1 MPLFGRKYC
10 DSSSV
15 GRAAASQAAGRGF
28 DPRLSLFLKRCL
40 WVSLLFFALPVG
52 LQAQNITVSSAAG
65 QNIGTFVQNN
75 LIGDG
80 VYVFNVKFNNVQG
93 NVTHPQIGTF
103 NSNGY
108 VQLFMDEGVVMTTG
122 NLSVAPGPNNSGSSS
137 QSVSGYYSDSQLS
150 SIASSSINGCATLDF
165 DFVSIS
171 PFVTVNYCFGSEEYP
186 EYVCSNFNDVFAFLV
201 TGPDPNTGQTV
212 TRNAA
217 IIPHSASTSNP
228 NGIAVAIN
236 TVNPGSA
243 GGSGGGGTGCNY
255 NYVQYYV
262 SNTWN
267 TGVQYDGFTRKLA
280 ASTVVTPCAQYH
292 MHISVCNV
300 GDNSYDSGVFLEK
313 RSFNSPS
320 AQVILSNGLGDTVM
334 HSHPHTVPLTVSGSD
349 YSYGKAH
356 VSFGG
361 EARCGIDYWCVDATG
376 DTLSPAGDSIM
387 LTSPTQG
394 LTVVGRPGV
403 VFSHPKNAEVYLQTS
418 LCQSFPQLLAFDTLR
433 FVFIEDDIV
442 ALRDTII
449 EAVDTCKMVGVEV
462 AYATRPLTFQWI
474 PEDGID
480 HPRQQYSTALIT
492 ENAEYSVIATDDVG
506 NADTARVQV
515 VVRPNGIDDAEPLP
529 QMMIYPNPA
538 DDVLHI
544 EAEGLQ
550 RVRIYAADG
559 RCLIDQQCIDVLTVD
574 ASSLDSGVYTINAT
588 TLRGSIISRVIKIKQ

>member
-1 MPLFGRKYC
+1 MAKSLTINKVHTWAIAF
-10 DSSSV
+10 V
-15 GRAAASQAAGRGF
+15 
-28 DPRLSLFLKRCL
+28 LSLCPM
-40 WVSLLFFALPVG
+40 VLP
-52 LQAQNITVSSAAG
+52 AQNISVSAATG

-80 VYVFNVKFNNVQG
+80 VYVFNVKFNNNTG
-93 NVTHPQIGTF
+93 NIATPQIGTF

-108 VQLFMDEGVVMTTG
+108 VQLFMDEGVLMTTG
-122 NLSVAPGPNNSGSSS
+122 NVSVAPGPNNGGSAS
-137 QSVSGYYSDSQLS
+137 QSVANYYSDSQLS
-150 SIASSSINGCATLDF
+150 SIASGSINGCATLDF

-186 EYVCSNFNDVFAFLV
+186 EYVCSSFNDVFAFFV
-201 TGPDPNTGQTV
+201 TGPNPTTGQTV

-217 IIPHSASTSNP
+217 IIPHSASTANP
-228 NGIAVAIN
+228 NGVAVAIN
-236 TVNPGSA
+236 SVNSGSA
-243 GGSGGGGTGCNY
+243 GSNGGGGSGCIY
-255 NYVQYYV
+255 TYTQYYV

-292 MHISVCNV
+292 MHISICNV
-300 GDNSYDSGVFLEK
+300 GDNAYDSGVFLEK

-320 AQVILSNGLGDTVM
+320 AQVNLSNGEADTVM

-349 YSYGKAH
+349 YNYGMAH
-356 VSFGG
+356 VTFGG
-361 EARCGIDYWCVDATG
+361 EARCGVDYWCITATG
-376 DTLSPAGDSIM
+376 DTLSPSGDSLLIV
-387 LTSPTQG
+387 SPTQG

-403 VFSHPKNAEVYLQTS
+403 VFSHPKTAEVYLQTS
-418 LCQSFPQLLAFDTLR
+418 LCQNFPELLTFDTLR

-462 AYATRPLTFQWI
+462 AYATRPLSFQWI

-515 VVRPNGIDDAEPLP
+515 VVTPNAIDNAEPMP
-529 QMMIYPNPA
+529 QLAVYPNPA
-538 DDVLHI
+538 DEVLHI
-544 EAEGLQ
+544 EADGLQ
-550 RVRIYAADG
+550 RVRILSADG
-559 RCLIDQQCIDVLTVD
+559 RCLIEAPCIDAVTID
-574 ASSLDSGVYTINAT
+574 ASGLEAGVYTISAT
-588 TLRGSIISRVIKIKQ
+588 TLRGMTTSRVVVVK

>member
-1 MPLFGRKYC
+1 MAKSLTINGVRVLAMALVLLLG
-10 DSSSV
+10 SV
-15 GRAAASQAAGRGF
+15 VAS
-28 DPRLSLFLKRCL
+28 
-40 WVSLLFFALPVG
+40 
-52 LQAQNITVSSAAG
+52 AQNISVTAATG

-80 VYVFNVKFNNVQG
+80 VYVFNVRFNNNTG
-93 NVTHPQIGTF
+93 NIATPQIGTF

-122 NLSVAPGPNNSGSSS
+122 NVSVAPGPNSGGSAS
-137 QSVSGYYSDSQLS
+137 QSVTNYYSDQQLS
-150 SIASSSINGCATLDF
+150 SIASGSINGCATLDF

-186 EYVCSNFNDVFAFLV
+186 EYVCSSFNDVFAFLV
-201 TGPDPNTGQTV
+201 TGPNPATGQTV

-217 IIPHSASTSNP
+217 TIPHS
-228 NGIAVAIN
+228 NGLAVAIN
-236 TVNPGSA
+236 SVNPGSA
-243 GGSGGGGTGCNY
+243 GSSGGGGSGCIY
-255 NYVQYYV
+255 NYTQYYV

-292 MHISVCNV
+292 MHISICNV
-300 GDNSYDSGVFLEK
+300 GDNSYDSGVFLER

-320 AQVILSNGLGDTVM
+320 AQVNLSNGEADTVM

-356 VSFGG
+356 VTFGG
-361 EARCGIDYWCVDATG
+361 EARCGIDYWCITATG
-376 DTLSPAGDSIM
+376 DTLSPSGDS
-387 LTSPTQG
+387 LLLANPAQS

-403 VFSHPKNAEVYLQTS
+403 VFSQPKAAEIYLQTS
-418 LCQSFPQLLAFDTLR
+418 LCQSFPGLLTFDTLR

-462 AYATRPLTFQWI
+462 AYATRPLSFQWI

-492 ENAEYSVIATDDVG
+492 QNAEYSVIATDDVG

-515 VVRPNGIDDAEPLP
+515 LVTPNAIDAAEPMPMLAV
-529 QMMIYPNPA
+529 YPNPA
-538 DDVLHI
+538 KEELHI

-550 RVRIYAADG
+550 HVRLLAADG
-559 RCLIDQQCIDVLTVD
+559 RCLLDAPCTEALTIDARGLE
-574 ASSLDSGVYTINAT
+574 AGVYTISAIT
-588 TLRGSIISRVIKIKQ
+588 YRGPAMSRVVVVK